1 MKIHTDIRR
10 VLVAEI
16 SKQFKKVREVINGKP
31 SFVDIENNSPAVAVF
46 ISNVTPT
53 GYLDGTNSGT
63 LHVYLM
69 MKSAA
74 REDSLDKLAQQILD
88 SNIVEFSLSSLTE
101 SVAFSAFDYEQDE
114 ESGTWIAA
122 DIQFTIT
129 YTFGDQ
135 E

>member
-1 MKIHTDIRR
+1 MKIHTEIRKK
-10 VLVAEI
+10 LVADI
-16 SKQFKKVREVINGKP
+16 SKRFKRVKEVINGKP
-31 SFVDIENNSPAVAVF
+31 SFVDIENNSPVVAVF

-53 GYLDGTNSGT
+53 GYLDETNSGI
-63 LHVYLM
+63 LHIYVM

-74 REDSLDKLAQQILD
+74 REDSLDKLAQEILD
-88 SNIVEFSLSSLTE
+88 SNIVESSLSSLTE
-101 SVAFSAFDYEQDE
+101 SVVFSSFDYDQDE

-122 DIQFTIT
+122 DIQFAIT